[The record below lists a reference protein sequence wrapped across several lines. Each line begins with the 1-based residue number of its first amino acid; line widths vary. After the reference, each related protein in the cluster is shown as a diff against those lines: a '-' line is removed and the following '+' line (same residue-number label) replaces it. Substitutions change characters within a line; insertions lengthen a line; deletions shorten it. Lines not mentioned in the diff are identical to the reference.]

1 MATVNS
7 RLPLPHWHDLR
18 DLVLVTLADERGPV
32 RRYELAERA
41 VAAGRWPRELREQR
55 PLATN
60 PTHPTH
66 LAERVDATI
75 GQMHRDGLL
84 DRPRRGYYAL
94 SAVGRRRA
102 RQLTRPGQQRRS
114 RQRARPRPPE
124 APASS
129 RHNAAD
135 EGTRNALPKWAVHM
149 PVGRWQPFEPI
160 TAPATTAPLPF
171 TWDADDKDAG
181 TQQHANVLNRL
192 NEILRAAGV

>member
-60 PTHPTH
+60 PTHPSH
-66 LAERVDATI
+66 LGERVDATI

-84 DRPRRGYYAL
+84 DRPRRGYYVL
-94 SAVGRRRA
+94 SGAGRRQARKLSRERA
-102 RQLTRPGQQRRS
+102 RQVSRVPARARRS
-114 RQRARPRPPE
+114 APR
-124 APASS
+124 ASS
-129 RHNAAD
+129 PSAPNGGGAVGA
-135 EGTRNALPKWAVHM
+135 ALPRWAIRM
-149 PVGRWQPFEPI
+149 PVGRWQPFAPI
-160 TAPATTAPLPF
+160 SAPTTRAPQPF
-171 TWDADDKDAG
+171 TWDADDKDAE
-181 TQQHANVLNRL
+181 TQQHADVLNRL
-192 NEILRAAGV
+192 YEV